1 MTRRLF
7 NQTRLVRRISLV
19 RSFAEAEDEDQ
30 RAWRRMTPRQRLGAM
45 ELWRQMNH
53 RNYDPD
59 TARLSRVLEIVKPSS
74 R

>member
-1 MTRRLF
+1 
-7 NQTRLVRRISLV
+7 
-19 RSFAEAEDEDQ
+19 
-30 RAWRRMTPRQRLGAM
+30 MTPRQRLGAM

-59 TARLSRVLEIVKPSS
+59 TARLSRVLEIVKPPS